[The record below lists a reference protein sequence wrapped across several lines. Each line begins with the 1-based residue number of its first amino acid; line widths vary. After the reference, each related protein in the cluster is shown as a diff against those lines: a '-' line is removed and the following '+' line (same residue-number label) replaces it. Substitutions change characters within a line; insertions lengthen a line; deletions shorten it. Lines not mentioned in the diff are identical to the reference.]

1 MSDFAIY
8 TADAAK
14 IQTLLEAYRQGT
26 KAEYLLLCHRD
37 GSVISE
43 IGDAARDSSTLA
55 VLGTASFDSA
65 RQIGL
70 MIGEPGFQS
79 VSYAGV
85 NRSVYISAVGEAL
98 LMVQVYPGGRLPKN
112 IEDYSFLL
120 VQKLLDAVPAFT
132 KGATTRIKAQP

>member
-14 IQTLLEAYRQGT
+14 IQALLDAYKQGT
-26 KAEYLLLCHRD
+26 KAEYILLCHRD

-43 IGDAARDSSTLA
+43 VGSSTGDSSTLA

-65 RQIGL
+65 HQIGR
-70 MIGEPGFQS
+70 MIGETGFQS
-79 VSYAGV
+79 VSYTGV
-85 NRSVYISAVGEAL
+85 NRSVYISAVGDSL
-98 LMVQVYPGGRLPKN
+98 LMVQVFPGGRLPKS
-112 IEDYSFLL
+112 IDDYSFLM

-132 KGATTRIKAQP
+132 KNTSRLK

>member
-14 IQTLLEAYRQGT
+14 IQALLDAYKQGT

-37 GSVISE
+37 GSVIAEVGSSN
-43 IGDAARDSSTLA
+43 RDSSTLA

-70 MIGEPGFQS
+70 MIGEPGFQA

-85 NRSVYISAVGEAL
+85 NRSVYISAVGDSL
-98 LMVQVYPGGRLPKN
+98 LMIQVFSGTKLPKS

-132 KGATTRIKAQP
+132 KNTSKISRI

>member
-14 IQTLLEAYRQGT
+14 IQALLDAYRNGT

-43 IGDAARDSSTLA
+43 VGDSPRDSSTLA

-65 RQIGL
+65 RQIGV
-70 MIGEPGFQS
+70 MIGETGFQS
-79 VSYAGV
+79 ISYTGV
-85 NRSVYISAVGEAL
+85 NHSVYIMAVGESL
-98 LMVQVYPGGRLPKN
+98 LMVQVFPGGKLPRS
-112 IEDYSFLL
+112 IDDYSFLL

-132 KGATTRIKAQP
+132 KNTSKLK

>member
-14 IQTLLEAYRQGT
+14 IQALLEAYKQGA
-26 KAEYLLLCHRD
+26 KAEYVLLCHRD
-37 GSVISE
+37 GSVIAE
-43 IGDAARDSSTLA
+43 IGQAIRDASTLA

-70 MIGEPGFQS
+70 MIGEEGFRS
-79 VSYAGV
+79 VSYTGAQH
-85 NRSVYISAVGEAL
+85 SVYISAVGESL
-98 LMVQVYPGGRLPKN
+98 LLVQVFPGGKLPKS

-132 KGATTRIKAQP
+132 RTNTSRIKS

>member
-14 IQTLLEAYRQGT
+14 IQSLLEAYRQGT

-37 GSVISE
+37 GSVIAE
-43 IGDAARDSSTLA
+43 VGAASRDSSTLA

-79 VSYAGV
+79 VSYSGV
-85 NRSVYISAVGEAL
+85 NHSVYISSVGDSL
-98 LMVQVYPGGRLPKN
+98 LMVQVFPGGRLPKN
-112 IEDYSFLL
+112 IEDYNFLL

-132 KGATTRIKAQP
+132 KGTSRIH

>member
-14 IQTLLEAYRQGT
+14 IQALLEAYRQGT

-37 GSVISE
+37 GSVIAE
-43 IGDAARDSSTLA
+43 VGTTTRDSSTLA

-79 VSYAGV
+79 VSYTGT
-85 NRSVYISAVGEAL
+85 NRSVYISAVGESL
-98 LMVQVYPGGRLPKN
+98 LMVQVFPGGRLPKS

-132 KGATTRIKAQP
+132 KNTSRLSR

>member
-8 TADAAK
+8 TADAVK
-14 IQTLLEAYRQGT
+14 IQALLEAYKQGA

-37 GSVISE
+37 GSVVSE
-43 IGDAARDSSTLA
+43 VGTSSRDSSTLA

-65 RQIGL
+65 HQIGL

-79 VSYAGV
+79 VSYTGV
-85 NRSVYISAVGEAL
+85 NRSVYISAVGDSL
-98 LMVQVYPGGRLPKN
+98 LMVQVFPGSRLPKS
-112 IEDYSFLL
+112 IEDYSFML

-132 KGATTRIKAQP
+132 KNTSRIH